1 MKRCA
6 WCRRPVKLGSRWW
19 LAGLLKWTKRFATLA
34 WACMKL
40 TRGRWSHKIGFDVS
54 KNIWTYKGLHT
65 KNPRESPA
73 LTCLGDRSGA
83 MWPQY
88 YICVGYLIPSIA
100 DLRRGT
106 EQRLSIFCICRVL
119 PCAGPSKLST
129 AIRLILKFS
138 DVAQSDYQAVLLI
151 VAGRC
156 GFPNDSS
163 RMESSE
169 SSDEGKRER
178 ERVGG
183 H

>member
-1 MKRCA
+1 M
-6 WCRRPVKLGSRWW
+6 
-19 LAGLLKWTKRFATLA
+19 
-34 WACMKL
+34 
-40 TRGRWSHKIGFDVS
+40 
-54 KNIWTYKGLHT
+54 
-65 KNPRESPA
+65 
-73 LTCLGDRSGA
+73 
-83 MWPQY
+83 
-88 YICVGYLIPSIA
+88 GYLIPSIA

-163 RMESSE
+163 RMESS
-169 SSDEGKRER
+169 DEGKRER

-183 H
+183 RRCNGLGTI